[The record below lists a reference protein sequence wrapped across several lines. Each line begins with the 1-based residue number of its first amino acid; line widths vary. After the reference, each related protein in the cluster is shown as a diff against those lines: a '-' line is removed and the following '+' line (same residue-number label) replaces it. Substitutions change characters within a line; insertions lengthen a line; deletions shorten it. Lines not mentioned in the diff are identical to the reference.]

1 MGRVCNLVREEL
13 SESQFDSC
21 NRMLARAY
29 GSADRF
35 IEGLGGSLTG
45 ANALDVA
52 SIALNYG
59 LLNDNATVVADA
71 YRRLH
76 DEMLV
81 VDDAMG
87 DGIRRDGSFGQHRGG
102 KLLN

>member
-1 MGRVCNLVREEL
+1 
-13 SESQFDSC
+13 
-21 NRMLARAY
+21 MLARTY

-87 DGIRRDGSFGQHRGG
+87 DGIRRDGSFRQHRGG

>member
-71 YRRLH
+71 YRLLH

-102 KLLN
+102 KFLN

>member
-21 NRMLARAY
+21 NRMLARTY

-102 KLLN
+102 KFLN

>member
-1 MGRVCNLVREEL
+1 
-13 SESQFDSC
+13 
-21 NRMLARAY
+21 MLARAY

-59 LLNDNATVVADA
+59 LLDDNATVVADA

-102 KLLN
+102 KFLN